1 MKKPFLLLTIFLTCT
16 GLVHGIEPFVITDI
30 RVEGLTRL
38 EEGTVFNYLPL
49 KVGDEVD
56 EEETRLS
63 IKELFGTG
71 FFQDVQLEQDGTTL
85 VVKVVERPSIR
96 TITIN
101 GNREIKTEDI
111 EQGLRDAGLIE
122 GRIFRQPVLNEFER
136 GLQNTYHSL
145 GQYSA
150 SVSTSVNNLDDN
162 RIDLVIDINEG
173 REARIKQISIIG
185 VEKEDLDDVL
195 DEMRLKSRRGFA
207 LFSRKDQYS
216 KQQLEAD
223 IESIRAFYLNR
234 GYYTFEVI
242 SSSVEISPNKQDI
255 FINIVLDEGEQYK
268 FGETTIEGVSES
280 DESEVYSR
288 VVMKPGDVFSR
299 AKISAS
305 QSAISDYY
313 SAKGFPFHDIRV
325 QSVVQEET
333 RNIDTV
339 ITVVENRRVYV
350 RIIDIVGNRYTRDEV
365 IRREIR
371 QLEGA
376 WYSSA
381 LINLSKSRL
390 QRLGLFES
398 VTIETFPVPGTQ
410 EQVDLQVVVKERS
423 TGSALA
429 SVGYSDD
436 DGVLFGLQF
445 QQRNLFGTGKE
456 LALSFNNSD
465 AVEEISIEY
474 TNPYL
479 TTDGISRKISLE
491 TRDVD
496 SSDID
501 TAEYILSSD
510 SIGVNYRIPIS
521 ETNSFNVGLT
531 LESLELESG
540 SQTPYEFRRVIDQN
554 PNADQ
559 LIVNG
564 GIFRDSRND
573 FFFPTA
579 GSTGLANIEWSI
591 PGSDFEYYKLNL
603 QGSYYIPF
611 NRMSLKS
618 GLSIGYGD
626 GYGDNSN
633 DSGLPFFKNY
643 FAGGSRTVR
652 GYGSRSLGPKSK
664 AEQEQI
670 ENAGITPKPTGGSK
684 RLLLNMELLFPTF
697 GAESK
702 DKRIGLF
709 SDGGWVWSANDS
721 VEFGDMRYSAG
732 LFFNWFSAIG
742 PLTISY
748 GVPLNEED
756 GDDIQELQI
765 SLGTVFR

>member
-1 MKKPFLLLTIFLTCT
+1 MLLAASLALA
-16 GLVHGIEPFVITDI
+16 GLVHAIEPFVITDI

-85 VVKVVERPSIR
+85 VVKVIERPSIR
-96 TITIN
+96 TVTIS

-111 EQGLRDAGLIE
+111 EQGLMNAGLVE
-122 GRIFRQPVLNEFER
+122 GRIFRQPALNDFER

-150 SVSTSVNNLDDN
+150 SVATSVRNLDDN
-162 RIDLVIDINEG
+162 RVDLTIDVNEG

-195 DEMRLKSRRGFA
+195 DEMRLKSKRGFN

-234 GYYTFEVI
+234 GYYDFEMI
-242 SSSVEISPNKQDI
+242 SSSVEISPNRQDI
-255 FINIVLDEGEQYK
+255 FINIVLDEGEQYT
-268 FGETTIEGVSES
+268 FGETSIEGVSEV
-280 DESEVYSR
+280 DKEEVHSL
-288 VVMKPGDVFSR
+288 VAMDPGDVFSR
-299 AKISAS
+299 ARIGTS
-305 QSAISDYY
+305 QSAISDYF

-333 RNIDTV
+333 LTIDTV

-350 RIIDIVGNRYTRDEV
+350 RIIDIFGNRYTRDEV
-365 IRREIR
+365 IRRELR

-381 LINLSKSRL
+381 LINISKGRI

-398 VTIETFPVPGTQ
+398 VTIETIPVPGTR

-445 QQRNLFGTGKE
+445 QQRNLFGTGRE
-456 LALSFNNSD
+456 LDLVFNNSD
-465 AVEEISIEY
+465 AVEEISIAY

-479 TTDGISRKISLE
+479 TRDGISRKISLE

-510 SIGVNYRIPIS
+510 SIGVDYRIPIS
-521 ETNSFNVGLT
+521 ETDSFNIGLAF
-531 LESLELESG
+531 ENLELESNA
-540 SQTPYEFRRVIDQN
+540 QTPFEFTRVIEQY
-554 PNADQ
+554 PAPEQ
-559 LIVNG
+559 LTVSA

-579 GSTGLANIEWSI
+579 GSTGLASLEWSI
-591 PGSDFEYYKLNL
+591 PGSDFEYYKINL

-611 NRMSLKS
+611 NRMSFKG
-618 GLSIGYGD
+618 GLSLGYGD
-626 GYGDNSN
+626 GYGETADNG
-633 DSGLPFFKNY
+633 GLPFFKNY

-652 GYGSRSLGPKSK
+652 GYGSRSLGPKSRPE
-664 AEQEQI
+664 AEQM
-670 ENAGITPKPTGGSK
+670 ENAGITPRPTGGSK
-684 RLLLNMELLFPTF
+684 RLLLNAELLFPTF
-697 GAESK
+697 GAEAK
-702 DKRIGLF
+702 DKRFGLF
-709 SDGGWVWSANDS
+709 SDGGWVWAANDS

-732 LFFNWFSAIG
+732 MFFNWFSAIG

-756 GDDIQELQI
+756 GDETQELQI

>member
-479 TTDGISRKISLE
+479 TTDGISRKIS
-491 TRDVD
+491 
-496 SSDID
+496 
-501 TAEYILSSD
+501 
-510 SIGVNYRIPIS
+510 
-521 ETNSFNVGLT
+521 
-531 LESLELESG
+531 
-540 SQTPYEFRRVIDQN
+540 
-554 PNADQ
+554 
-559 LIVNG
+559 
-564 GIFRDSRND
+564 
-573 FFFPTA
+573 
-579 GSTGLANIEWSI
+579 
-591 PGSDFEYYKLNL
+591 
-603 QGSYYIPF
+603 
-611 NRMSLKS
+611 
-618 GLSIGYGD
+618 
-626 GYGDNSN
+626 
-633 DSGLPFFKNY
+633 
-643 FAGGSRTVR
+643 
-652 GYGSRSLGPKSK
+652 
-664 AEQEQI
+664 
-670 ENAGITPKPTGGSK
+670 
-684 RLLLNMELLFPTF
+684 
-697 GAESK
+697 
-702 DKRIGLF
+702 
-709 SDGGWVWSANDS
+709 
-721 VEFGDMRYSAG
+721 
-732 LFFNWFSAIG
+732 
-742 PLTISY
+742 
-748 GVPLNEED
+748 
-756 GDDIQELQI
+756 
-765 SLGTVFR
+765 

>member
-1 MKKPFLLLTIFLTCT
+1 MKRQFMLLLVSLALT
-16 GLVHGIEPFVITDI
+16 GLVHAIEPFVITDI
-30 RVEGLTRL
+30 RVEGLARL

-56 EEETRLS
+56 EEEVRLG

-85 VVKVVERPSIR
+85 VVKVIERPSIR
-96 TITIN
+96 TVTIN

-111 EQGLRDAGLIE
+111 EQGLSDAGLIE
-122 GRIFRQPVLNEFER
+122 GRIFRQTALNDFER
-136 GLQNTYHSL
+136 GLQNTYYSL

-150 SVSTSVNNLDDN
+150 SVSTSVKNLDDN
-162 RIDLVIDINEG
+162 RVDLAIDINEG

-185 VEKEDLDDVL
+185 VEQEDLDDVL
-195 DEMRLKSRRGFA
+195 DEMRLKSKRGFN

-234 GYYTFEVI
+234 GYYEFELI

-255 FINIVLDEGEQYK
+255 FINIVLDEGDQYT
-268 FGETTIEGVSES
+268 FGEASIEGVSET
-280 DESEVYSR
+280 DEAEVYSL
-288 VVMKPGDVFSR
+288 VVMEPGDIFSR
-299 AKISAS
+299 ARISAT

-313 SAKGFPFHDIRV
+313 SAKGFPFHDIRM

-333 RNIDTV
+333 LTIDTA

-365 IRREIR
+365 IRRELR

-381 LINLSKSRL
+381 LINVSKSRL

-398 VTIETFPVPGTQ
+398 VAIETIPIAGTQ

-445 QQRNLFGTGKE
+445 QQRNLFGTGRE

-479 TTDGISRKISLE
+479 TQDGISRTISLE

-501 TAEYILSSD
+501 TAEYLLSSD
-510 SIGVNYRIPIS
+510 SIGVNYRMPIS
-521 ETNSFNVGLT
+521 ETNSFNVGLA
-531 LESLELESG
+531 LESHELES
-540 SQTPYEFRRVIDQN
+540 STQTPFEFRRVIDQYPN
-554 PNADQ
+554 PDQ
-559 LIVNG
+559 FIVNA

-579 GSTGLANIEWSI
+579 GSTGLANLEWSI
-591 PGSDFEYYKLNL
+591 PGSDFEYYKVNL
-603 QGSYYIPF
+603 QGSYYVPL
-611 NRMSLKS
+611 NRMSFKG
-618 GLSIGYGD
+618 GLSIGYAD
-626 GYGDNSN
+626 GYGDTS
-633 DSGLPFFKNY
+633 DIGLPFFKNY

-664 AEQEQI
+664 PEAEQM
-670 ENAGITPKPTGGSK
+670 ENAGITPRPTGGSK
-684 RLLLNMELLFPTF
+684 RLLLNVELLFPTF
-697 GAESK
+697 GAEAK
-702 DKRIGLF
+702 DKRFGLF
-709 SDGGWVWSANDS
+709 SDGGWVWAADDS

-732 LFFNWFSAIG
+732 MFFNWFSAIG

-756 GDDIQELQI
+756 GDETQELQI

>member
-1 MKKPFLLLTIFLTCT
+1 MKRQFMLLAVSLALA
-16 GLVHGIEPFVITDI
+16 GLVHAIEPFVITDI

-56 EEETRLS
+56 EQETRLG

-85 VVKVVERPSIR
+85 VVKVIERPSIR
-96 TITIN
+96 AITIN
-101 GNREIKTEDI
+101 GNRQIKTEDI
-111 EQGLRDAGLIE
+111 EQGLRDTGLIE
-122 GRIFRQPVLNEFER
+122 GRIFRQPALNDFER

-150 SVSTSVNNLDDN
+150 SVATLVKNLDGN
-162 RIDLVIDINEG
+162 RVDLTIDINEG

-185 VEKEDLDDVL
+185 VDKEELDDVL
-195 DEMRLKSRRGFA
+195 DEMRLKSKRGFS

-234 GYYTFEVI
+234 GYYEFALI

-255 FINIVLDEGEQYK
+255 FINIVLDEGEQYT
-268 FGETTIEGVSES
+268 FGETSIEGVSEA
-280 DESEVYSR
+280 DKEEIIALA
-288 VVMKPGDVFSR
+288 VMKSGDVFSR

-305 QSAISDYY
+305 QSAISDYF
-313 SAKGFPFHDIRV
+313 SAKGFPFHDIRM

-333 RNIDTV
+333 LTIDTV

-350 RIIDIVGNRYTRDEV
+350 RLIDIVGNRYTRDEV
-365 IRREIR
+365 IRRELR

-376 WYSSA
+376 WYSSS
-381 LINLSKSRL
+381 LISISKSRI

-398 VTIETFPVPGTQ
+398 VTIETIPVPGTR
-410 EQVDLQVVVKERS
+410 EQVDLQVAVKERS

-445 QQRNLFGTGKE
+445 QQRNLFGTGRE
-456 LALSFNNSD
+456 LALVLNNSD
-465 AVEEISIEY
+465 AVEEISVEY

-479 TTDGISRKISLE
+479 TEDGISRKISFSN
-491 TRDVD
+491 RDVE
-496 SSDID
+496 SSEVD
-501 TAEYILSSD
+501 TAEYTLSSD
-510 SIGVNYRIPIS
+510 SVGVTYRIPVS
-521 ETNSFNVGLT
+521 ETNSFNLGGT
-531 LESLELESG
+531 IESIELKSG
-540 SQTPYEFRRVIDQN
+540 AQTPYEIKEDITAF
-554 PNADQ
+554 PEAD
-559 LIVNG
+559 LFIVNA

-579 GSTGLANIEWSI
+579 GSTGLANVELSM
-591 PGSDFEYYKLNL
+591 PGSDFEYYKVNL
-603 QGSYYIPF
+603 QGSYYYPV
-611 NRMSLKS
+611 NKMSIKG
-618 GLSIGYGD
+618 GLSLGYGD
-626 GYGDNSN
+626 GYGDTS
-633 DSGLPFFKNY
+633 SVGLPFFKSY

-652 GYGSRSLGPKSK
+652 GYGSRSLGPKSEPGSK
-664 AEQEQI
+664 EDKRNE
-670 ENAGITPKPTGGSK
+670 GITPRPIGGSK
-684 RLLLNMELLFPTF
+684 RLLMNTEFLFPTF
-697 GAESK
+697 GAEAR
-702 DKRIGLF
+702 DKRVGMF
-709 SDGGWVWSANDS
+709 ADGGWVWGDSES
-721 VEFGDMRYSAG
+721 VELGDMRYSAG
-732 LFFNWFSAIG
+732 MFFNWFSAIG

-748 GVPLNEED
+748 GVPLNEKS
-756 GDDIQELQI
+756 GDSTEELQI

>member
-1 MKKPFLLLTIFLTCT
+1 MKRRLALLAVILALT
-16 GLVHGIEPFVITDI
+16 GLVHAVEPFVITDI

-71 FFQDVQLEQDGTTL
+71 FFQDVQLEQEGTIL

-96 TITIN
+96 TITIT
-101 GNREIKTEDI
+101 GNREIKTENI

-122 GRIFRQPVLNEFER
+122 GRIFRQPALNDFER
-136 GLQNTYHSL
+136 SLQNTYHSL

-150 SVSTSVNNLDDN
+150 SVATSVKDLDDN
-162 RIDLVIDINEG
+162 RVDLAIEINEG
-173 REARIKQISIIG
+173 REARIKQISIVG
-185 VEKEDLDDVL
+185 AEKEDLDEVL
-195 DEMRLKSRRGFA
+195 DEMRLKSRRGFS

-234 GYYTFEVI
+234 GYYRFEVI
-242 SSSVEISPNKQDI
+242 SSTVEISPNKQDI
-255 FINIVLDEGEQYK
+255 FINIVLDEGEQYR
-268 FGETTIEGVSES
+268 FGETIVEGVSET
-280 DESEVYSR
+280 DQDEVYAR
-288 VVMKPGDVFSR
+288 VTMESGDIFSR
-299 AKISAS
+299 ARISAS

-313 SAKGFPFHDIRV
+313 SAKGFPFHDIRM

-333 RNIDTV
+333 LTIDTV

-365 IRREIR
+365 IRREMR

-381 LINLSKSRL
+381 LINISKSRL

-398 VTIETFPVPGTQ
+398 VTIDTIPVPGTQ

-456 LALSFNNSD
+456 LALAFNNSD
-465 AVEEISIEY
+465 AVEEVSIDY

-479 TTDGISRKISLE
+479 TEDGISRKISLQ

-510 SIGVNYRIPIS
+510 SIGTNYRIPIS

-531 LESLELESG
+531 LEGLELESG
-540 SQTPYEFRRVIDQN
+540 SQTPHEFTRVIDQY

-559 LIVNG
+559 LIVNA

-573 FFFPTA
+573 FFFPTD
-579 GSTGLANIEWSI
+579 GSTGLANVEWSV
-591 PGSDFEYYKLNL
+591 PGSDFEFYKVNL
-603 QGSYYIPF
+603 QGSYYIPI
-611 NRMSLKS
+611 NRMSFKGS
-618 GLSIGYGD
+618 LSLGYGD
-626 GYGDNSN
+626 GYGETADNG
-633 DSGLPFFKNY
+633 GLPFFKNY

-652 GYGSRSLGPKSK
+652 GYGSRSLGPKSADSK
-664 AEQEQI
+664 
-670 ENAGITPKPTGGSK
+670 ENRQRNITPKPTGGSK
-684 RLLLNMELLFPTF
+684 RLLMNAELLFPTF
-697 GAESK
+697 GSEAK

-709 SDGGWVWSANDS
+709 SDGGWVWAGDDP
-721 VEFGDMRYSAG
+721 VELDDMRYSAG
-732 LFFNWFSAIG
+732 FFFNWFSAIG

-748 GVPLNEED
+748 GVPLNKED